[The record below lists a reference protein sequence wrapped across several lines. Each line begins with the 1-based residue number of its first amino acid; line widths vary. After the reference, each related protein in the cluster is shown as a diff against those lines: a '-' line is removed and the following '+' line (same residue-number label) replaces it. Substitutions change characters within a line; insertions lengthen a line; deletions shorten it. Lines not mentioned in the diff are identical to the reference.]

1 MSRQSIVMAP
11 QEIYDHFKNIKPG
24 VLKVDRIQNI
34 GLFKSFQDIQ
44 KLMNLPVPSTKKH
57 RDFLLEAF
65 MQKARETLV
74 TQIKATDIIT

>member
-1 MSRQSIVMAP
+1 
-11 QEIYDHFKNIKPG
+11 
-24 VLKVDRIQNI
+24 
-34 GLFKSFQDIQ
+34 
-44 KLMNLPVPSTKKH
+44 MNLPVPSTKKH